1 MGLFEDAIKQEI
13 MQKIFADSL
22 KMYETI
28 DSKFKLDAQ
37 QKQKILEKI
46 SNLNNDLNLLIKDIK
61 LS

>member
-1 MGLFEDAIKQEI
+1 MGLFEDKIKQEI
-13 MQKIFADSL
+13 MQNIFADSL

-28 DSKFKLDAQ
+28 DSKFTLNPE

-46 SNLNNDLNLLIKDIK
+46 STLNSDLNTLIKDIK

>member
-13 MQKIFADSL
+13 MQNIFADSL

-28 DSKFKLDAQ
+28 DNKFNLNAE

-46 SNLNNDLNLLIKDIK
+46 SNLNNDLNILIKDIK

>member
-1 MGLFEDAIKQEI
+1 MGLFEDKIKQEI
-13 MQKIFADSL
+13 MQNIFADSL

-28 DSKFKLDAQ
+28 DNRFTLNAE

-46 SNLNNDLNLLIKDIK
+46 STLNTDLNALIKNIK

>member
-13 MQKIFADSL
+13 MQNIFADSL

-28 DSKFKLDAQ
+28 DNKFKLNAQ

-46 SNLNNDLNLLIKDIK
+46 SSLNSDLNTLIKDIK

>member
-1 MGLFEDAIKQEI
+1 MGLFEDKIKQEI
-13 MQKIFADSL
+13 MQNIFADSL

-28 DSKFKLDAQ
+28 DNKFTLNAQ

-46 SNLNNDLNLLIKDIK
+46 SNLNNDLNILIKDIK

>member
-13 MQKIFADSL
+13 MQNIFADSL

-28 DSKFKLDAQ
+28 DNKFKLNAQ
-37 QKQKILEKI
+37 QKQQILEKI
-46 SNLNNDLNLLIKDIK
+46 SSLNSDLNTLIKDIK

>member
-1 MGLFEDAIKQEI
+1 MGLFEDTIKQEI
-13 MQKIFADSL
+13 MQNIFADSL

-28 DSKFKLDAQ
+28 DNKFKLNAE

-46 SNLNNDLNLLIKDIK
+46 SNLNNDLNILIKDIK

>member
-1 MGLFEDAIKQEI
+1 MGLFEDKIKQEI
-13 MQKIFADSL
+13 MQNIFADSL

-28 DSKFKLDAQ
+28 DSKFTLNAE

-46 SNLNNDLNLLIKDIK
+46 STLNTDLNALIKNIK

>member
-1 MGLFEDAIKQEI
+1 MGLFEDTIKQEI

-28 DSKFKLDAQ
+28 DSKFKLNAEE
-37 QKQKILEKI
+37 KQIILEKI
-46 SNLNNDLNLLIKDIK
+46 SALNNDLNVLIKDIK

>member
-1 MGLFEDAIKQEI
+1 MGFFEDTIKQEI

-28 DSKFKLDAQ
+28 DSKFKLNAE
-37 QKQKILEKI
+37 QKQIILEKI
-46 SNLNNDLNLLIKDIK
+46 SALNNDLNVLIKDIK